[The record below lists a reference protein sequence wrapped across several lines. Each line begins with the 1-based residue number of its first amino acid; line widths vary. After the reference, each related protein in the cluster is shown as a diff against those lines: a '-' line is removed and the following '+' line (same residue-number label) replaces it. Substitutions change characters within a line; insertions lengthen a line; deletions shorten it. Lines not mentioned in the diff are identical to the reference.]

1 MRSADRVVSAL
12 LPLQEHLRAADL
24 LPSKTPVDFI
34 PNGYDPADF
43 EGVDAGSLRSPDKF
57 LIVYTGSFY
66 GERQTPEYFL
76 RGLRDFLAQN
86 ADRRSRVEVRIV
98 GSIFDRHS
106 RLIDELD
113 LGDVV
118 KIWGTVSH
126 DVAVRHQ
133 LAADLLL
140 LVIGKGPGSDMVLT
154 GKVFEYIGA
163 SRPILALVPPNGAAA
178 KLIDETKTGVIVDP
192 LDVNEISRT
201 LAMLYDAW
209 AAGGIQFG
217 PDDNK
222 IRQYDRR
229 MLTGNLAETFEH
241 AIQAASTRL
250 RT

>member
-1 MRSADRVVSAL
+1 MRT
-12 LPLQEHLRAADL
+12 ADL
-24 LPSKTPVDFI
+24 LPTQTPVDFI
-34 PNGYDPADF
+34 PNGYDPTDF
-43 EGVDAGSLRSPDKF
+43 EGVDAGSLRPPDKF

-76 RGLRDFLAQN
+76 RGLRDFLAHN
-86 ADRRSRVEVRIV
+86 ADRRSGVEVRIV

-118 KIWGTVSH
+118 KILGTVSH
-126 DVAVRHQ
+126 DFAVRHQ

-163 SRPILALVPPNGAAA
+163 RRPILALVPPHGAAA
-178 KLIDETKTGVIVDP
+178 QLIRDTRTGTVVDP
-192 LDVNEISRT
+192 LDVGGISQT
-201 LAMLYDAW
+201 LAVLYDAW
-209 AAGGIQFG
+209 AAERIAFE
-217 PDDNK
+217 PDENK

-229 MLTGNLAETFEH
+229 MLTGNLAETFER
-241 AIQAASTRL
+241 AMQAAD
-250 RT
+250 